1 MGYIMNI
8 SAIIM
13 AAGLSKRM
21 NQDKLTMKIKGKYI
35 YEYIFETIN
44 NCIDCFQEV
53 IVVAKDDNILAKA
66 IEVGFKTVKNEL
78 SHLGQ
83 SESIKLGIK
92 NSGTVNGYMFFT
104 ADQPFISKET
114 IVKLTK
120 EFQEKQNNII
130 IPCYDGI
137 NGSPVIFPEVFKE
150 QLLKLSGD
158 TGGKIIIKQNWNNT
172 IKIPINSVYENIDI
186 DTMEDY
192 LRVCNEEGD

>member
-1 MGYIMNI
+1 MNI

-21 NQDKLTMKIKGKYI
+21 NQDKLTMKINGKYI

-44 NCIDCFQEV
+44 NCVDCFQEV
-53 IVVAKDDNILAKA
+53 IVVAKDDTILTKA
-66 IEVGFKTVKNEL
+66 IEFGFKAAKNDL

-92 NSGTVNGYMFFT
+92 NSGKVDGYMFFT

-114 IVKLTK
+114 IENLTK
-120 EFQEKQNNII
+120 AFEEKQNNII

-137 NGSPVIFPEVFKE
+137 NGSPVIFPEMFKE

-158 TGGKIIIKQNWNNT
+158 TGGKVIIKENCNNS
-172 IKIPINSVYENIDI
+172 IKVHIDSVYEHIDI

-192 LRVCNEEGD
+192 IRVCNKEGD